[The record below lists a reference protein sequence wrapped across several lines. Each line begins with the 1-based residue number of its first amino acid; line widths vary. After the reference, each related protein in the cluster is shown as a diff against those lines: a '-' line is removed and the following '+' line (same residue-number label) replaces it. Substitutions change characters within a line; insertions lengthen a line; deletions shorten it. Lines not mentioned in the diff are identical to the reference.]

1 MTNANPSSAEEIR
14 IGVANACLR
23 MPRESSTRREEIERL
38 HHLKDREKDLVSEAK
53 EEAGVK
59 EHEKRLTKVFGI
71 SKKAIAFLASL
82 DKEKPG
88 DRAAILTQVA
98 LLSKDAGYFDKDL
111 VSLAEEAEATAG
123 QGQDDQGSVFDNT
136 PTGSRQGGTDAQPR
150 HVEEK
155 PVEAAPAPTPGL
167 SPEEIVRRFEEA
179 NAAYEAKGKK
189 GRKPKALIEATEAYE
204 ALSPADLKAAAGVE
218 PRAAE
223 PGEIGRDMAAGAAE
237 GDAFLKAEAEKRSGK
252 KAEPEPL
259 DDDLPPPA
267 PRRAAPLAGASGQG
281 SYTLS
286 S

>member
-59 EHEKRLTKVFGI
+59 AQENRLTKVYGI

-123 QGQDDQGSVFDNT
+123 QGQDEQGSVFDNT

-167 SPEEIVRRFEEA
+167 SYDEIVKGYEEA
-179 NAAYEAKGKK
+179 NAAYQAKGGK
-189 GRKPKALIEATEAYE
+189 GRKPKALVEA
-204 ALSPADLKAAAGVE
+204 KAALDAANAERGGE
-218 PRAAE
+218 PGAA
-223 PGEIGRDMAAGAAE
+223 PGEIGAAMAASAAE
-237 GDAFLKAEAEKRSGK
+237 GDAFLKAEAEKRAGK

-267 PRRAAPLAGASGQG
+267 PRRAAAQASG
-281 SYTLS
+281 SYLLNS
-286 S
+286 

>member
-123 QGQDDQGSVFDNT
+123 QGQDEQGSVFDNT
-136 PTGSRQGGTDAQPR
+136 PTGSRQGGTDAQPH
-150 HVEEK
+150 HVAEK
-155 PVEAAPAPTPGL
+155 PADAAPAPTPGL
-167 SPEEIVRRFEEA
+167 SAEEIVRRFEEA

-204 ALSPADLKAAAGVE
+204 ALQAGE
-218 PRAAE
+218 QGEQPRAAE

-237 GDAFLKAEAEKRSGK
+237 GDAFLKAEAEKRAGK

-259 DDDLPPPA
+259 DDSLPPPA
-267 PRRAAPLAGASGQG
+267 PRRAATEASG
-281 SYTLS
+281 SYLLNS
-286 S
+286 

>member
-59 EHEKRLTKVFGI
+59 AQENRLTKVYGI

-123 QGQDDQGSVFDNT
+123 QGQDEQGSVFDNT
-136 PTGSRQGGTDAQPR
+136 PTGSRQGGTDAQPH
-150 HVEEK
+150 HVDEK
-155 PVEAAPAPTPGL
+155 PVEAAPSPTPGL
-167 SPEEIVRRFEEA
+167 PPEEIVRRFEEA

-204 ALSPADLKAAAGVE
+204 ALQASEQGE
-218 PRAAE
+218 QPRAAE

-259 DDDLPPPA
+259 DDSLPPPA
-267 PRRAAPLAGASGQG
+267 PRRAATQASG
-281 SYTLS
+281 SYLLNS
-286 S
+286 

>member
-1 MTNANPSSAEEIR
+1 MTSSNPSNAEEIR
-14 IGVANACLR
+14 LGVANACLM

-38 HHLKDREKDLVSEAK
+38 HHLKEREKDLVTEAK
-53 EEAGVK
+53 DEAGVK
-59 EHEKRLTKVFGI
+59 EHEKRLTKVYGI
-71 SKKAIAFLASL
+71 SKKAIAFMAAL

-98 LLSKDAGYFDKDL
+98 LLSKDQGYFDKDL

-167 SPEEIVRRFEEA
+167 PPEEIVRRFEEA

-204 ALSPADLKAAAGVE
+204 ALSPADLKAATGVE

-259 DDDLPPPA
+259 DDSLPPPA
-267 PRRAAPLAGASGQG
+267 PRRAATQASG
-281 SYTLS
+281 SYLLNS
-286 S
+286 

>member
-59 EHEKRLTKVFGI
+59 AQENRLTKVYGI

-123 QGQDDQGSVFDNT
+123 QGQDEQGSVFDNT
-136 PTGSRQGGTDAQPR
+136 PTGSRQGGTDAQPH

-167 SPEEIVRRFEEA
+167 PPEEIVRRFEEA

-204 ALSPADLKAAAGVE
+204 ALSPADIKAATGVE

-223 PGEIGRDMAAGAAE
+223 PGEIGAAMAASAAE
-237 GDAFLKAEAEKRSGK
+237 GDAFLKAEAEKRAGK
-252 KAEPEPL
+252 KQEPEPL
-259 DDDLPPPA
+259 DDSLPPPA
-267 PRRAAPLAGASGQG
+267 PRRAAPLAGGNGQG
-281 SYTLS
+281 TYRLN
-286 S
+286 

>member
-123 QGQDDQGSVFDNT
+123 QGQDEQGSVFDNT
-136 PTGSRQGGTDAQPR
+136 PTGSRQGGADAQPH

-155 PVEAAPAPTPGL
+155 PASAAPAPTPGL
-167 SPEEIVRRFEEA
+167 SYDEIVKGYEDA
-179 NAAYEAKGKK
+179 NAAYQAKGGK
-189 GRKPKALIEATEAYE
+189 GRKPKALVDA
-204 ALSPADLKAAAGVE
+204 KAALDAANAERGGE
-218 PRAAE
+218 PGAS
-223 PGEIGRDMAAGAAE
+223 PGEIGAAMAASAAE
-237 GDAFLKAEAEKRSGK
+237 GDAFLKAEAEKRAGK

>member
-59 EHEKRLTKVFGI
+59 AQENRLTKVYGI

-123 QGQDDQGSVFDNT
+123 QGQDEQGSVFDNT

-204 ALSPADLKAAAGVE
+204 ALQASEQGE
-218 PRAAE
+218 QPRAAE

-237 GDAFLKAEAEKRSGK
+237 GDAFLKAEAEKRAGK

-267 PRRAAPLAGASGQG
+267 PRRAATQASG
-281 SYTLS
+281 SYLLNS
-286 S
+286 

>member
-59 EHEKRLTKVFGI
+59 AQENRLTKVYGI

-123 QGQDDQGSVFDNT
+123 QGQDEQGSVFDNT

-167 SPEEIVRRFEEA
+167 SAEEIVRRFEEA

-204 ALSPADLKAAAGVE
+204 ALQAGE
-218 PRAAE
+218 QGEQPRAAE

-237 GDAFLKAEAEKRSGK
+237 GDAFLKAEAEKRAGK

-267 PRRAAPLAGASGQG
+267 PRRAATQASG
-281 SYTLS
+281 SYLLNS
-286 S
+286 

>member
-59 EHEKRLTKVFGI
+59 AQENRLTKVYGI

-123 QGQDDQGSVFDNT
+123 QGQDEQGSVFDNT

-155 PVEAAPAPTPGL
+155 PVEAAPVPTPGL

-204 ALSPADLKAAAGVE
+204 ALQAGE
-218 PRAAE
+218 QGEQPRAAE

-237 GDAFLKAEAEKRSGK
+237 GDAFLKAEAEKRAGK
-252 KAEPEPL
+252 KQEPEPL